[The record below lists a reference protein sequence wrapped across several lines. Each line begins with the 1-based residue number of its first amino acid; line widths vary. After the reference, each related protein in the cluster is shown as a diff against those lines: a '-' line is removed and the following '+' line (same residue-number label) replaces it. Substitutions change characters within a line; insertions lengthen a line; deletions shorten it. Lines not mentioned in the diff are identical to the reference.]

1 MTASSRNAWTQQV
14 AGWYEAYARELWA
27 LYYTICSDPERST
40 EAVQEAFLRLQEHRG
55 EPIRDPKG
63 WLLFVGRNWLRDQA
77 RRKASSVKSNVEF
90 HDLTESHS
98 GPEEEFF
105 RHELQLSMR
114 EALAELREEDRE
126 VLVLRYALGWSS
138 QRIGEQLGVRAAS
151 VDMRLTRARQRLAAV
166 LNRMQIEPPESD

>member
-1 MTASSRNAWTQQV
+1 MTAPSRDAWTQQV
-14 AGWYEAYARELWA
+14 AIWYDSCARELWA
-27 LYYTICSDPERST
+27 LFYTICSDPDRST
-40 EAVQEAFLRLQEHRG
+40 EAVQEAFLRLQEHDG

-77 RRKASSVKSNVEF
+77 RRKASRVKSNVDF
-90 HDLTESHS
+90 HDLTEKHS

-105 RHELQLSMR
+105 RHELQASMR
-114 EALAELREEDRE
+114 AALARLREEDRE

-151 VDMRLTRARQRLAAV
+151 IDMRLTRARQRLATI
-166 LNRMQIEPPESD
+166 LTSLHIEPPESD